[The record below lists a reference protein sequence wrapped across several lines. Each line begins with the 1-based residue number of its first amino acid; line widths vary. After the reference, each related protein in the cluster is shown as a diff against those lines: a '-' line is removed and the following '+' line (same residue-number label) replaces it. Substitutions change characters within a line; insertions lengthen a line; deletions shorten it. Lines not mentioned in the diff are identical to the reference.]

1 MRTQL
6 HWAARRG
13 DTAEVLRQLAR
24 GVPVD
29 ARDDDGRTPLME
41 AAEGRLAGVTTLKVL
56 LEEGADVNAVS
67 ENLQETPLALAA
79 RAGEPTKVT
88 CLLDAGA
95 DVAFV
100 NQTGYSVITGLP
112 GRKREGELS
121 MLRLLI
127 ERGADPNQISSYGES
142 PLIAACR
149 TGNRRAV
156 ELLVELGADR
166 NQTGYSDLM
175 WAIAVGAVDEVAEKL
190 RAKPELDWRDCWELT
205 PWLLSLLVGDP
216 GKAELLLNAGARA
229 DVCGH
234 CGQTGLMYACAGGHA
249 EMVRWLL
256 SRGVDPDER
265 DDFGQTALIVAA
277 EHGAADCVDALLA
290 AGANWRAETRTQ
302 DSAITSAATVDVV
315 RRLLAAGAD
324 INAISGSGY
333 PLLKSAA
340 EAGDIEFVK
349 ALLELGA
356 DADVTSTG
364 DTPLHSAV
372 MWDHLDVAEV
382 LLDAGANPDAQDVD
396 GWTPLMYARSFA
408 GVELLLGAGA
418 DPCIADQVGAEAIE
432 KHSDPDIVDLLLAS
446 GATVQPRDPTC
457 GTPLH
462 KACRDGNVSLVRQ
475 LLDRGAHVEAMTGW
489 RLTPMMTAAEWN
501 HAEVVR
507 ILLDAGAR
515 VETED
520 SEGRTALHY
529 AAVPEA
535 FTAFQL
541 ARKSSQQ
548 DPDDWLADFDPDV
561 AEMLRTH
568 HADALTPT
576 ASTYGYVASDDNTSL
591 ELLLAAGGELERA
604 DHEGRTPLLLSA
616 LWGRPARVAALLR
629 HSACTM
635 TRDFAGQSVLE
646 LAAEHYDPEQQSE
659 ILNLLNRIGR

>member
-41 AAEGRLAGVTTLKVL
+41 AAEGRLAGVKMLKVL
-56 LEEGADVNAVS
+56 LEEGADVNICT
-67 ENLQETPLALAA
+67 ERDRKTPLFAA
-79 RAGEPTKVT
+79 INAGSLDKVR
-88 CLLDAGA
+88 CLVDAGA
-95 DVAFV
+95 DLHSLDAYGQNVLCCFNSAKCRDAVAIL
-100 NQTGYSVITGLP
+100 Q
-112 GRKREGELS
+112 
-121 MLRLLI
+121 LLVD
-127 ERGADPNQISSYGES
+127 RGADPRHVTPDGES
-142 PLIAACR
+142 PLRSALAGGNLAALKFLLER
-149 TGNRRAV
+149 GVPREQAGLSSLGWAV
-156 ELLVELGADR
+156 VLGSVDDVARELQIGGLPNPGSESG
-166 NQTGYSDLM
+166 TSS
-175 WAIAVGAVDEVAEKL
+175 WF
-190 RAKPELDWRDCWELT
+190 LT
-205 PWLLSLLVGDP
+205 FLVGDP
-216 GKAELLLNAGARA
+216 CKSQLFLNAGADLHERIR
-229 DVCGH
+229 CGDSA
-234 CGQTGLMYACAGGHA
+234 MKYACAGGHA

-290 AGANWRAETRTQ
+290 AGADWRAETRTK
-302 DSAITSAATVDVV
+302 DSAITSAASVDVV

-324 INAISGSGY
+324 INTISGSGY
-333 PLLKSAA
+333 PLLKSAV
-340 EAGDIEFVK
+340 EAGNIEFVK

-364 DTPLHSAV
+364 GTPLHSAV

-418 DPCIADQVGAEAIE
+418 DPCIADQFGAEAIE

-489 RLTPMMTAAEWN
+489 RLTPTMAAAEWN

-548 DPDDWLADFDPDV
+548 DPEAWLADFDPDV

-591 ELLLAAGGELERA
+591 ELLLASGGELERA
-604 DHEGRTPLLLSA
+604 DHEGRTPLLLAA

-629 HSACTM
+629 SGACTI
-635 TRDFAGQSVLE
+635 TRDFAGQSAVD
-646 LAAEHYDPEQQSE
+646 LAAEHHDPEQRGE
-659 ILNLLNRIGR
+659 ILKLLSRTGG

>member
-29 ARDDDGRTPLME
+29 ARDNDGRTPLME

-56 LEEGADVNAVS
+56 LEEGADVNMRT
-67 ENLQETPLALAA
+67 ERDRKTPLFAA
-79 RAGEPTKVT
+79 INAGSLDKVR
-88 CLLDAGA
+88 CLVDAGA
-95 DVAFV
+95 DLHCLDAYGQNVLCCLNSAKCRDAVAIL
-100 NQTGYSVITGLP
+100 Q
-112 GRKREGELS
+112 
-121 MLRLLI
+121 LLVD
-127 ERGADPNQISSYGES
+127 RGADSRHVTPDGES
-142 PLIAACR
+142 PLRSALAGGNLAALNFLLERGVPREQAGLSSLGWAVVSGSVDDVVRELR
-149 TGNRRAV
+149 TGGLPNPGS
-156 ELLVELGADR
+156 EQETPSWFL
-166 NQTGYSDLM
+166 
-175 WAIAVGAVDEVAEKL
+175 AI
-190 RAKPELDWRDCWELT
+190 
-205 PWLLSLLVGDP
+205 LVGDP
-216 GKAELLLNAGARA
+216 RKSQLFLNAGADLHER
-229 DVCGH
+229 VRCGD
-234 CGQTGLMYACAGGHA
+234 TALKYACAGGHA

-256 SRGVDPDER
+256 SHGVDPDER
-265 DDFGQTALIVAA
+265 DDFGQTALMVAA
-277 EHGAADCVDALLA
+277 EHGAADCVGALLA
-290 AGANWRAETRTQ
+290 AGADWRAETRTK

-324 INAISGSGY
+324 INTISGSGY

-340 EAGDIEFVK
+340 EAGDVEFVK

-356 DADVTSTG
+356 DPDVTSTG
-364 DTPLHSAV
+364 DTPVHSAV
-372 MWDHLDVAEV
+372 MWDHLDIVEI
-382 LLDAGANPDAQDVD
+382 LLDAGANPNAQDVD

-462 KACRDGNVSLVRQ
+462 KACRDGNLSLVRQ

-489 RLTPMMTAAEWN
+489 RLTPLMTAAEHN
-501 HAEVVR
+501 HVEVVR
-507 ILLDAGAR
+507 ILLEAGAC
-515 VETED
+515 VDTED
-520 SEGRTALHY
+520 NEGRTALYY
-529 AAVPEA
+529 AAVPEP

-541 ARKSSQQ
+541 ARQMAQQ
-548 DPDDWLADFDPDV
+548 DPAAWLADFDPDV
-561 AEMLRTH
+561 AELLRTH

-576 ASTYGYVASDDNTSL
+576 VSTYGYVASDDNAAL
-591 ELLLAAGGELERA
+591 KLLMISGAELEHA

-629 HSACTM
+629 HGACTM